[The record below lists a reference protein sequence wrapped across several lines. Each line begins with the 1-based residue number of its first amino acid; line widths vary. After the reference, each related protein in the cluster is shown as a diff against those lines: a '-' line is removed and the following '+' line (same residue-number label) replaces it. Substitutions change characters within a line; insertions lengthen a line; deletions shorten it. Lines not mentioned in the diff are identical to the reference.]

1 MLSISPLRI
10 GVDNLTTPT
19 DFRRQHAAERDD
31 VYQAETYMQCFQAS
45 TGGMQL
51 TARER
56 ITVESIR
63 KMCERILR
71 VDDRRRKEFFKRDTA

>member
-1 MLSISPLRI
+1 M
-10 GVDNLTTPT
+10 TTPT
-19 DFRRQHAAERDD
+19 DFRRQHEAERDD
-31 VYQAETYMQCFQAS
+31 IYDAETRMQCFQAS

-63 KMCERILR
+63 KMCERILK
-71 VDDRRRKEFFKRDTA
+71 VDDRRRNEFFRKEVS